1 MDLPLLLAAVE
12 RGDDDAALELLYD
25 ATADDLAGDDAVALL
40 AAAARAGRERVVDH
54 LVVWD
59 VDVTR
64 PWDGGVDPV
73 TWAAENGRYWVLRAL
88 LSRSRDPLSSDSPH
102 RRALRTAQEALASG
116 VGAGSEPS
124 PAHRAVLTDLEAELG
139 VHRSPDELMAR
150 ALVHA
155 DPDHDDW
162 FASVF
167 HLGRRTSRETFD
179 WALEAARDTSNL
191 DRRRFGLDTMESLAI
206 AFSVEVEQEHDAELP
221 FAREAEDFLRPLLDS
236 EQDPRTLDIVIAA
249 FNSYSSVD
257 MVPAILAHADH
268 ADPRVRRT
276 VSAMLHTNPNTAK
289 HEEALAA
296 LTRLADDSTP
306 TIRTNALSG
315 LATSALDTP
324 ELRAVFAAHL
334 ADPFFDARLEAAA
347 GLALRDD
354 ERGLTALNEIRSGI
368 KNTNSPG
375 WGRLCDI
382 HHLLRVRAE
391 AAGQDGGERTLLVTG
406 PGICR
411 ATATGHTAEGTGGHL
426 HRDGRTP
433 GRIRCTPEG

>member
-25 ATADDLAGDDAVALL
+25 VTADDLAGDDGVALL
-40 AAAARAGRERVVDH
+40 ASAARAGRQGVADH

-116 VGAGSEPS
+116 VGAGNEPP
-124 PAHRAVLTDLEAELG
+124 PAHRAVITDLEAELG
-139 VHRSPDELMAR
+139 VHHSPDELMTR

-167 HLGRRTSRETFD
+167 HLGLRTSRETFD
-179 WALEAARDTSNL
+179 WALEAAQDTSNL
-191 DRRRFGLDTMESLAI
+191 DRRRFGLDTMEYLSI
-206 AFSVEVEQEHDAELP
+206 AFSLDVEQEHETELP
-221 FAREAEDFLRPLLDS
+221 FAREAEDFLRPLLNS
-236 EQDPRTLDIVIAA
+236 EQDPRTLAIVIAA
-249 FNSYSSVD
+249 FASYSSVD
-257 MVPAILAHADH
+257 TVAVILAHADH
-268 ADPRVRRT
+268 ADPRVRET
-276 VSAMLHTNPNTAK
+276 VSAMLHTNTAK

-306 TIRTNALSG
+306 TIRTNALSR

-334 ADPFFDARLEAAA
+334 ADPYFDARLEAAA

-354 ERGLTALNEIRSGI
+354 ERGLTALNKIRSSV
-368 KNTNSPG
+368 KNMNSPG
-375 WGRLCDI
+375 WGRLSDI

-391 AAGQDGGERTLLVTG
+391 AAET
-406 PGICR
+406 
-411 ATATGHTAEGTGGHL
+411 TAQ
-426 HRDGRTP
+426 GR
-433 GRIRCTPEG
+433 

>member
-40 AAAARAGRERVVDH
+40 AAAARAGRQELVDH
-54 LVVWD
+54 LVVWN

-116 VGAGSEPS
+116 VGAGSEPP
-124 PAHRAVLTDLEAELG
+124 PAHRAVITDLEAELG
-139 VHRSPDELMAR
+139 VHHSPDELMAR

-162 FASVF
+162 FASVS
-167 HLGRRTSRETFD
+167 HLGLRTSRGTFD
-179 WALEAARDTSNL
+179 WALEAAQDTSNL
-191 DRRRFGLDTMESLAI
+191 DRRRFGLDTMEYLSI
-206 AFSVEVEQEHDAELP
+206 AFSLDVEQEHDTELP
-221 FAREAEDFLRPLLDS
+221 FAREAEDFLRPLLNS
-236 EQDPRTLDIVIAA
+236 EQDPRTLAIVIGA
-249 FNSYSSVD
+249 FASYSSADTDTVA
-257 MVPAILAHADH
+257 AILAHADH
-268 ADPRVRRT
+268 ADPRVRGT
-276 VSAMLHTNPNTAK
+276 VSTMLHTNTAK

-296 LTRLADDSTP
+296 LARLADDSTP
-306 TIRTNALSG
+306 TIRANALSR

-334 ADPFFDARLEAAA
+334 ADPYFDARLEAAA

-354 ERGLTALNEIRSGI
+354 ERGLTALNKIRSGI
-368 KNTNSPG
+368 KNMNSPG

-391 AAGQDGGERTLLVTG
+391 AAET
-406 PGICR
+406 
-411 ATATGHTAEGTGGHL
+411 TAQ
-426 HRDGRTP
+426 GR
-433 GRIRCTPEG
+433 

>member
-12 RGDDDAALELLYD
+12 REDDGAALELLFD

-40 AAAARAGRERVVDH
+40 AAAARAGRERVVDY

-64 PWDGGVDPV
+64 PWDDGVDPV

-88 LSRSRDPLSSDSPH
+88 LSRRRDPLSSDSPH

-116 VGAGSEPS
+116 VGAGSEPP
-124 PAHRAVLTDLEAELG
+124 PAHRAVITDLEAELG
-139 VHRSPDELMAR
+139 VHHSPDELMAR

-162 FASVF
+162 LTSVF
-167 HLGRRTSRETFD
+167 RLGLRTSRETFD
-179 WALEAARDTSNL
+179 WALEAAQDTSHL
-191 DRRRFGLDTMESLAI
+191 DRRRFGLDTMEYLAI
-206 AFSVEVEQEHDAELP
+206 GFSVDVEQEHDAELP

-236 EQDPRTLDIVIAA
+236 ELDPRTLAIVIAA

-268 ADPRVRRT
+268 PDPRVRRT
-276 VSAMLHTNPNTAK
+276 VSAMLHTNTPK

-296 LTRLADDSTP
+296 LTRLTDDSTP
-306 TIRTNALSG
+306 TTRTNALSR

-334 ADPFFDARLEAAA
+334 ADPYFDARLEAAA

-354 ERGLTALNEIRSGI
+354 ERGLTALDKIRSGI
-368 KNTNSPG
+368 KNINSPG
-375 WGRLCDI
+375 WGRLSDI

-391 AAGQDGGERTLLVTG
+391 AAEAGETTGQ
-406 PGICR
+406 
-411 ATATGHTAEGTGGHL
+411 
-426 HRDGRTP
+426 GR
-433 GRIRCTPEG
+433 